1 MTPPPRT
8 LVALLGASGV
18 LLVLALL
25 MADWNWARPA
35 VVRYLEHKSKREVQV
50 DDLQIRL
57 DADWQPVVRLRGLR
71 VANAPWA
78 SGDRPFI
85 TAREASFT
93 FDWATLFADVR
104 VMRRMHLVEADVDL
118 QRQPDGLRNWR
129 LTRPDDR
136 GGARM
141 RIQRL
146 QAERSRL
153 TLSHRGLGLTLE
165 AQSTPLAQPHDGRTQ
180 RIAFQGR
187 FGDAAWAG
195 QAEAG
200 PVLSMVDTGERFPL
214 RGEARSGG
222 TTLAVRGE
230 IADLM
235 QLSAVDTQVQL
246 RGETLAQ
253 LHAFLPRG
261 EWPASR
267 PYRFDGQMAREGPSW
282 VARDAKL
289 TLGRSDL
296 AGDARYTPARSRE
309 GRASLQADV
318 KSERLRLDDLPS
330 RQGETVV
337 TSKAGPAS
345 ATRVLPQRALPFDSV
360 RRLDARIT
368 MQVDTLE
375 APTWPSAHQLK
386 ASATLDGGD
395 LQLQLQQAELAGGR
409 WQGRFSLD
417 TRGKAPEVALHLSA
431 RGVKPT
437 QLWPTLARQTDVEDV
452 QWPTVTGSLEL
463 STLGPTLASWWRGL
477 DGQLD
482 LHFAGGSLPK
492 KLDARLGLHAGRLLS
507 SLVGGDKPVPIRCG
521 AVSLAFS
528 GGVGRTKALVLET
541 ERTQVQGIGSVRLA
555 DESWALVLT
564 PEAHGGTLPAS
575 IVAQGTFRAA
585 KVELAQREAL
595 PAATPSSSHG
605 SCA

>member
-8 LVALLGASGV
+8 LAALLGASGV

-35 VVRYLEHKSKREVQV
+35 VVRYIEHKSKREVQV

-78 SGDRPFI
+78 SGGRPFI

-93 FDWATLFADVR
+93 FDWATLFSDVR

-136 GGARM
+136 GGARL
-141 RIQRL
+141 RVQRL

-153 TLSHRGLGLTLE
+153 TLAHRGLGLMLE
-165 AQSTPLAQPHDGRTQ
+165 ARSTPLAQPHDGRTQ

-187 FGDAAWAG
+187 FGDAGWAG

-200 PVLSMVDTGERFPL
+200 PVLSMVDTSERFPL
-214 RGEARSGG
+214 RGEARSGD
-222 TTLAVRGE
+222 TTLAVQGE

-246 RGETLAQ
+246 RGDTLAE

-261 EWPASR
+261 EWPASP
-267 PYRFDGQMAREGPSW
+267 PYRFDGQVVRDGASW
-282 VARDAKL
+282 VTRRARL

-296 AGDARYTPARSRE
+296 AGEARYTPARAQRDE
-309 GRASLQADV
+309 RASLQATV
-318 KSERLRLDDLPS
+318 TSERLRLQDLPS
-330 RQGETVV
+330 RHGEPALA
-337 TSKAGPAS
+337 AGRPPAP
-345 ATRVLPQRALPFDSV
+345 ATRVLPQRALPLEAL
-360 RRLDARIT
+360 RKLDGRIAV
-368 MQVDTLE
+368 QIGTLE
-375 APTWPSAHQLK
+375 APKWPGAHGL
-386 ASATLDGGD
+386 AALATLDRGD
-395 LQLQLQQAELAGGR
+395 VQVQLQRGELAGGR
-409 WQGRFSLD
+409 WEGRFALD
-417 TRGKAPEVALHLSA
+417 TRGKQPEAALQLKA
-431 RGVKPT
+431 RGVKLT
-437 QLWPTLARQTDVEDV
+437 ELWPGLARQPDVHDV
-452 QWPTVTGSLEL
+452 KWPAVDGSLKL
-463 STLGPTLASWWRGL
+463 STVGATLASWWGGV

-482 LHFAGGSLPK
+482 LQFIGGSLPK
-492 KLDARLGLHAGRLLS
+492 KLDARLGLHAGRMLS
-507 SLVGGDKPVPIRCG
+507 TLVGGNQPVPIRCG
-521 AVSLAFS
+521 ALSVAFS
-528 GGVGRTKALVLET
+528 GGVGRTKELVLET
-541 ERTQVQGIGSVRLA
+541 ERTQVQGIGSVHLA
-555 DESWALVLT
+555 EESWALVLT
-564 PEAHGGTLPAS
+564 PQAHGGTLPAS
-575 IVAQGTFRAA
+575 IVAQGTFRGA

-595 PAATPSSSHG
+595 PAGAAG
-605 SCA
+605 RCGA

>member
-1 MTPPPRT
+1 MTRPPRT
-8 LVALLGASGV
+8 LAALLGALGV
-18 LLVLALL
+18 LLVLTLL
-25 MADWNWARPA
+25 VADWNWARPA
-35 VVRYLEHKSKREVQV
+35 VVRYLEHKSQREVQV

-57 DADWQPVVRLRGLR
+57 DEDWQPVVRLRGLR

-93 FDWATLFADVR
+93 FDWATLFSHVR
-104 VMRRMHLVEADVDL
+104 VMRRMHLVDADVDL

-153 TLSHRGLGLTLE
+153 TLTHRGLGLTLE
-165 AQSTPLAQPHDGRTQ
+165 ARSTPLAQPHDGRTQ
-180 RIAFQGR
+180 QIAFQGR
-187 FGDAAWAG
+187 FGSADWSG

-214 RGEARSGG
+214 RGEARSDG
-222 TTLAVRGE
+222 TTLAVQGE

-246 RGETLAQ
+246 QGDTLARLQ
-253 LHAFLPRG
+253 AFLPRG

-267 PYRFDGQMAREGPSW
+267 PYRFDGQLARDGASW

-309 GRASLQADV
+309 ERASLQANV

-330 RQGETVV
+330 RQGEPRLAL
-337 TSKAGPAS
+337 KAQPTS
-345 ATRVLPQRALPFDSV
+345 ATRVLPQRALPFDGV

-368 MQVDTLE
+368 LQVDTLE
-375 APTWPSAHQLK
+375 APQWPVAHQLK
-386 ASATLDGGD
+386 ASATVEAGD
-395 LQLQLQQAELAGGR
+395 VQVRLQQVELAGGR
-409 WQGRFSLD
+409 WQGRFALD
-417 TRGKAPEVALHLSA
+417 TRGQAPEAALQLSA
-431 RGVKPT
+431 RNVNLT
-437 QLWPTLARQTDVEDV
+437 RLWPSLVRQPDALQDV
-452 QWPTVTGSLEL
+452 QWPTVDGSLKL

-492 KLDARLGLHAGRLLS
+492 KLDARLGLHAGRMLS
-507 SLVGGDKPVPIRCG
+507 TLIGGDKPVPIRCG

-528 GGVGRTKALVLET
+528 DGVGRTKALVLET
-541 ERTQVQGIGSVRLA
+541 ERTQVHGIGSMHLA

-575 IVAQGTFRAA
+575 IVAQGTFRGA
-585 KVELAQREAL
+585 KVELARRE
-595 PAATPSSSHG
+595 PVPSPSHG
-605 SCA
+605 GCA